1 MLKRMVIMLAAV
13 GAVLCL
19 IGYYKYSQISQAM
32 AAGAAF
38 QPPPEAVTTVVAA
51 AEDWDQTL
59 SAIGSVAPVQGVTV
73 SADLPGIVQSIGFE
87 SGRSVKAGQVLVQL
101 DTSQERAQLAS
112 AEAKKELTGLELN
125 RARGLRDEK
134 IVAQAD
140 LDAAQAANLQ
150 AEAAIAEIRATIG
163 RKTIRAPFAGVLGI
177 RQVHLGQYLNAGDP
191 VVSLQA
197 YDPIYVNFN
206 VPQREIGR
214 LAPGSEVHVSSEGM
228 DGDITG
234 KVSAVDSVIDTA
246 TRNVQVQA
254 LVRNPDRKLKAGMY
268 VKAEVRLPQRTSLVP
283 LPSSSILYAP
293 YGDSV
298 FIVEEMTSKDGQKYK
313 GVRQQ
318 VVKLGPSR
326 GDQVGVISGV
336 KPGEEVVSSG
346 VFKLR
351 NGASVL
357 VNNQVQP
364 ANSANPKPE
373 ES

>member
-140 LDAAQAANLQ
+140 L
-150 AEAAIAEIRATIG
+150 E
-163 RKTIRAPFAGVLGI
+163 PFRSML
-177 RQVHLGQYLNAGDP
+177 RQP
-191 VVSLQA
+191 
-197 YDPIYVNFN
+197 
-206 VPQREIGR
+206 
-214 LAPGSEVHVSSEGM
+214 
-228 DGDITG
+228 
-234 KVSAVDSVIDTA
+234 
-246 TRNVQVQA
+246 
-254 LVRNPDRKLKAGMY
+254 
-268 VKAEVRLPQRTSLVP
+268 
-283 LPSSSILYAP
+283 
-293 YGDSV
+293 
-298 FIVEEMTSKDGQKYK
+298 
-313 GVRQQ
+313 
-318 VVKLGPSR
+318 
-326 GDQVGVISGV
+326 
-336 KPGEEVVSSG
+336 
-346 VFKLR
+346 
-351 NGASVL
+351 
-357 VNNQVQP
+357 
-364 ANSANPKPE
+364 
-373 ES
+373 